1 LIERQW
7 CKKIINKY
15 RLYRAIRQDLLSFS
29 RYCSK
34 GGIFIYERRTTGSGG
49 APIPDIIEATGLE
62 KTFGKITAVNGISF
76 AVKKGEVFG
85 FLGPNGA
92 GKTSTMKIIACVSPR
107 TSGSLKVFG
116 LDPDV
121 SPAEIKQRLGV
132 VPQETNLDPD
142 FTCYGNLFTYSRY
155 FDLPPDVAHQKAEE
169 LLKFVQLEEKRDVT
183 VEKLSGGMK
192 RRLILARAL
201 VNNPDLLI
209 LDEPTIGLD
218 PQARHLIWERLKLLQ
233 DQGNT
238 IVLTTHYLDEAARLC
253 DRLVIMDNGKI
264 LVEGSPEELVKEYV
278 GNEIV
283 EVNKTEEVLSCLQR
297 ENIPFEVI
305 GDTIQVATESSRE
318 VAKILFD
325 NCTPQNVMTRPATLE
340 DVFLKLTGRK
350 LRD

>member
-1 LIERQW
+1 M
-7 CKKIINKY
+7 
-15 RLYRAIRQDLLSFS
+15 D
-29 RYCSK
+29 
-34 GGIFIYERRTTGSGG
+34 ERRTTGSGG
-49 APIPDIIEATGLE
+49 EAIPDIIEATALK
-62 KTFGKITAVNGISF
+62 KTFGDVTAVNGITF

-107 TSGSLKVFG
+107 TSGTLRVFG
-116 LDPDV
+116 LDPDI

-155 FDLPPDVAHQKAEE
+155 FDMPPDVAHKKAEE
-169 LLKFVQLEEKRDVT
+169 LLEFVQLEEKRDVT
-183 VEKLSGGMK
+183 IEKLSGGMK

-218 PQARHLIWERLKLLQ
+218 PQARHLIWDRLKLLQ
-233 DQGNT
+233 TQGNT

-253 DRLVIMDNGKI
+253 DRLVIMDNGNI
-264 LVEGSPEELVKEYV
+264 LVEGSPAELVKEYV
-278 GNEIV
+278 GTEIV
-283 EVNKTEEVLSCLQR
+283 EVSTSDDVVTCLQR

-318 VAKILFD
+318 VARILFD

-340 DVFLKLTGRK
+340 DVFLKLAGRK
-350 LRD
+350 LRE

>member
-1 LIERQW
+1 MP
-7 CKKIINKY
+7 
-15 RLYRAIRQDLLSFS
+15 
-29 RYCSK
+29 
-34 GGIFIYERRTTGSGG
+34 G
-49 APIPDIIEATGLE
+49 IIEAQDLRKKFGDINAVDGI
-62 KTFGKITAVNGISF
+62 TFAVN
-76 AVKKGEVFG
+76 KGEVFG

-107 TSGSLKVFG
+107 TTGTITVFG
-116 LDPDV
+116 IDPDT

-142 FTCYGNLFTYSRY
+142 FTCYGNLFTYARY
-155 FDLPPDVAHQKAEE
+155 FDIPPDLARKKADE
-169 LLKFVQLEEKRDVT
+169 LLEFVQLQEKRDVT

-233 DQGNT
+233 AQGNT
-238 IVLTTHYLDEAARLC
+238 IILTTHYLDEAARLC

-264 LVEGSPEELVKEYV
+264 LVEGTPKDLVRQYV
-278 GNEIV
+278 GNEVV
-283 EVNKTEEVLSCLQR
+283 EVEKTDEVLSCLSKN
-297 ENIPFEVI
+297 NIPFEAI
-305 GDTIQVATESSRE
+305 GDSVQVATDSSRE
-318 VAKILFD
+318 IAKILFD
-325 NCTPQNVMTRPATLE
+325 QCSPHNVMTRPATLE

-350 LRD
+350 LKE